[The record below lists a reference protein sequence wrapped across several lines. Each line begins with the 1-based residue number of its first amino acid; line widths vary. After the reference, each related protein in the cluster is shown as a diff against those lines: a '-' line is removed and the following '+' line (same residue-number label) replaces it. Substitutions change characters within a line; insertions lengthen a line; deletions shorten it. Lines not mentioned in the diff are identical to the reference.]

1 MSSSRDRNM
10 GGFTL
15 IEMAIVIV
23 LMALMV
29 GGIVVTI
36 GAQQRQQSARDAG
49 RDLAEIVQALIGY
62 AASRTGAAS
71 FLPCPSAA
79 DTGVEATR
87 NGAGDCPQSEGR
99 LPWVTLGLG
108 DVDPWGSRYRYRV
121 TPAFSNGTTGFNLTS
136 VGDIQVCS
144 AENCLP
150 AELLATQMP
159 VVVVSHG
166 ANRLGAFLPD
176 GVTTPPSTG
185 ADEAENSDG
194 DARFVSGA
202 AADGFDDAVMWL
214 SPHVLKQ
221 RMIQVGRLP

>member
-15 IEMAIVIV
+15 MEMAIVIV
-23 LMALMV
+23 LMGLMV
-29 GGIVVTI
+29 GGTVVTI
-36 GAQQRQQSARDAG
+36 GAQQVRQKARDAE
-49 RDLAEIVQALIGY
+49 RDLDEIKDALIGY
-62 AASRTGAAS
+62 AASRPGSVS

-79 DTGVEATR
+79 DTGVETAR

-108 DVDPWGSRYRYRV
+108 EVDPWGGRYRYRV
-121 TPAFSNGTTGFNLTS
+121 TPAFSNDTAGFDLTS
-136 VGDIQVCS
+136 AGDIEVCS
-144 AENCLP
+144 AETCLP
-150 AELLATQMP
+150 GEQLAVQAP
-159 VVVVSHG
+159 AVVISHG
-166 ANRLGAFLPD
+166 ENRLGAFLTG
-176 GVTTPPSTG
+176 GVVASPSSDAG
-185 ADEAENSDG
+185 EAENSDD

-202 AADGFDDAVMWL
+202 VADRFDDIVMWL